1 MLKNH
6 NRFSY
11 SGIST
16 RKSFEWPGGKRIA
29 FYIALNIEHFPFGEG
44 GGIDLDRETKPWS
57 QRSWLWREY
66 GNRVGGW
73 RLADLLDDLELNV
86 GVIVNAA
93 NYSHSPEL
101 LDRYRKRGDEM
112 IGHGISNGNARPIDM
127 SFEEETKMVAEVTE
141 IMLKADGKR
150 PTGWLSP
157 YLTPSQKTPDILCAA
172 GYEYLL
178 DWGSA
183 MSSHFGCRLTMVKY

>member
-16 RKSFEWPGGKRIA
+16 RKSFEWPDGKRIA

-73 RLADLLDDLELNV
+73 RLADLFDDLELNV

-112 IGHGISNGNARPIDM
+112 IGHGNSNGTTRPIDM
-127 SFEEETKMVAEVTE
+127 SVEEETKMVAEVTE
-141 IMLKADGKR
+141 IMLQADGKR
-150 PTGWLSP
+150 PTGWLSS
-157 YLTPSQKTPDILCAA
+157 YLTPSLKTPDILCAA

-178 DWGSA
+178 DWGFA
-183 MSSHFGCRLTMVKY
+183 TSSHFGCGLTMVKY